1 MKTNRLIL
9 AMLVLLMAA
18 SAAQAQDKK
27 KLYRWV
33 DKQGKVHYDDA
44 LPPEAVD
51 QARREFNASNGN
63 SAGSVDRALTAEE
76 RAQAQAS
83 QDAAAKAAAVVQAQ
97 QMQESSMLVN
107 YQTEADLRHAYDE
120 RITLLKQTIESTDIG
135 LKGVRSSLAD
145 MLAQASETELDNR
158 KVDAKRAGDIREL
171 HVEMIKQ
178 QNIQSSRMSEL
189 ASLDS
194 EFQRVLARYRELRGQ
209 QLAGAPAAP
218 VSAAAPAATK

>member
-83 QDAAAKAAAVVQAQ
+83 QDAAGH
-97 QMQESSMLVN
+97 E
-107 YQTEADLRHAYDE
+107 DP
-120 RITLLKQTIESTDIG
+120 G
-135 LKGVRSSLAD
+135 
-145 MLAQASETELDNR
+145 
-158 KVDAKRAGDIREL
+158 
-171 HVEMIKQ
+171 
-178 QNIQSSRMSEL
+178 
-189 ASLDS
+189 
-194 EFQRVLARYRELRGQ
+194 
-209 QLAGAPAAP
+209 
-218 VSAAAPAATK
+218 